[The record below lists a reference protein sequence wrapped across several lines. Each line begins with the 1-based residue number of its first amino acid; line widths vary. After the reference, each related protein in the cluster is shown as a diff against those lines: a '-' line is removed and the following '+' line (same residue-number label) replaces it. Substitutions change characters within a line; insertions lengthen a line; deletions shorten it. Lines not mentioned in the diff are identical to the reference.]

1 VRRTHYQVVTIC
13 SPTFQGDGIMTP
25 ESSPQYDV
33 LLFPRMQ
40 PITPTFM
47 RLVYRALF
55 FNLPLAIT
63 GLLLLFSASGIQA
76 QDQLPSPASH
86 INDFAG
92 VVDAQT
98 KTRLETILV
107 NLADKTKVDFYIAI
121 VTDTEGSDIFDF
133 SRKLS
138 SNWNIGSRNS
148 TNKSLLLVVSVGSKT
163 SFTQFSKLAQADLPD
178 GILGEMTQ
186 RLRAPLSA
194 GRFAEAV
201 DQAVQLFTSSLAQKK
216 GFAVQDLEPTQT
228 TAEVSQQANDAPRTR
243 PRVVKEPEKPAE
255 IDTATQPAV
264 AEATPTPTPVESPTP
279 SASPEVKPTATEVSQ
294 TTTTAEPQPTPEETK
309 RPEVKNPEKT
319 VAKNRSPRTPP
330 KTTKTTNA
338 KKPEEQQAP
347 VEVEDEEETVE
358 LTLTLPLTKRAEAL
372 KTFLDTHPDSKFR
385 GRATELLISTH
396 AGLGDQFLKA
406 GKADDGIR
414 QLMMA
419 IDQADVSIS
428 DQLFLG
434 VISQIPSN
442 LYLRGQADAAFKAA
456 GAIETKFGAD
466 PKRLLT
472 IASFYIGLEKG
483 DEAARIAEQAVKIAP
498 ELAEAHRVLALSRH
512 INLQLEDAASEYK
525 KTIEIDPTAKASRS
539 SLADLMRAS
548 GKPEEALT
556 LYQDLLKTDP
566 KDRSAEAGM
575 VISLFE
581 LGRKDEANAALGTA
595 LTNDPR
601 NLALLGGMAYWF
613 AAHNEY
619 EKAFDYAR
627 RAISVEPRYTWSQ
640 IAVVRALIGLKRP
653 VGAERAMRFARQYG
667 KFPTLNYELANV
679 VAAMGLYDEAA
690 EILRESFAI
699 KDGQIETYLAGRIL
713 AHDASFIDLLA
724 PERKASIY
732 QPTPAD
738 SPASSKMLR
747 DLLVLDSSLTPA
759 SADDKLDETAAA
771 KAANDFSGGEDSMK
785 TYRQLY
791 AASQLLRRT
800 VALPTALALVEAA
813 KKGLDDALNVSVV
826 TTAVQAEA
834 LRDLRANALAVGN
847 VPEVEEAPRS
857 ALNNLMR
864 GRMEDLTGWIL
875 FNQDKYPDAI
885 DHLKRA
891 ASILP
896 YGTPAWRNTAWHLGV
911 AYEQT
916 GSNNEAL
923 DSYINSYNS
932 GLREPSRRLIIEKL
946 YRKINGSLD
955 GLDDKIGPSPLT
967 GATTPEAQPAPSTTA
982 TTPVT
987 TDATA
992 ADKPAEAPAKPET
1005 TTSPQTPQSEPLS
1018 DEALKAA
1025 SARLRSNI
1033 KITGRILDSSKN
1045 GISNAVVILVSP
1057 AGSVISA
1064 TTDNDGRYSFTV
1076 APNSKTYR
1084 VIPSKDG
1091 YTFSPVDRTLAG
1103 LLDDQTQ
1110 IDFVA
1115 TQP

>member
-1 VRRTHYQVVTIC
+1 
-13 SPTFQGDGIMTP
+13 
-25 ESSPQYDV
+25 
-33 LLFPRMQ
+33 
-40 PITPTFM
+40 M
-47 RLVYRALF
+47 RLIYRILSF
-55 FNLPLAIT
+55 KLPLAIT
-63 GLLLLFSASGIQA
+63 SLLLLLSPAGIRA
-76 QDQLPSPASH
+76 QDQLASPSGH

-92 VVDAQT
+92 VVDSQT
-98 KTRLETILV
+98 KSRLETILV
-107 NLADKTKVDFYIAI
+107 NLADKTKVDFYIAT
-121 VTDTEGSDIFDF
+121 VTDTAGEDIFDF

-138 SNWNIGSRNS
+138 SNWNIGSRSS

-163 SFTQFSKLAQADLPD
+163 SFTQFSKLAQADLPE
-178 GILGEMTQ
+178 GILGEISQ
-186 RLRAPLSA
+186 RMRAPLSA
-194 GRFAEAV
+194 GRFAEAI
-201 DQAVQLFTSSLAQKK
+201 DQAVQLFTGSLAQSK

-228 TAEVSQQANDAPRTR
+228 TVEAQTTTEAVKTR
-243 PRVVKEPEKPAE
+243 PRVVKETEKPVE
-255 IDTATQPAV
+255 SDTATQPAV
-264 AEATPTPTPVESPTP
+264 AEATPTPTPVESPSP
-279 SASPEVKPTATEVSQ
+279 SATPEVKPAASDVNQ
-294 TTTTAEPQPTPEETK
+294 TITTVDPQPTPE
-309 RPEVKNPEKT
+309 VKTPEKT
-319 VAKNRSPRTPP
+319 VARNNQPKSSSTKTS
-330 KTTKTTNA
+330 KTTTA

-347 VEVEDEEETVE
+347 VEVEDEQETVE
-358 LTLTLPLTKRAEAL
+358 LTLTLPLAKRAEAL

-385 GRATELLISTH
+385 PRATELLISTY
-396 AGLGDQFLKA
+396 AGLGDQALKA
-406 GKADDGIR
+406 GDTDKGIK
-414 QLMMA
+414 QLMLA

-456 GAIETKFGAD
+456 NIIETKFGVD

-472 IASFYIGLEKG
+472 IASFYIGLERG
-483 DEAARIAEQAVKIAP
+483 DEAARIAEQAVKLAP
-498 ELAEAHRVLALSRH
+498 DLAEAHRVLALSRH
-512 INLQLEDAASEYK
+512 INLQLEEAATEYK

-548 GKPEEALT
+548 GKPEEALA
-556 LYQDLLKTDP
+556 LYQDLLKADP

-581 LGRKDEANAALGTA
+581 LGRKDEATAALNTA

-613 AAHNEY
+613 AAHSEY
-619 EKAFDYAR
+619 EKAFDFAR
-627 RAISVEPRYTWSQ
+627 RAVSVEPRYTWSQ
-640 IAVVRALIGLKRP
+640 IALVRALIGLKRP

-732 QPTPAD
+732 QPTAAD
-738 SPASSKMLR
+738 SAINSKMLK
-747 DLLVLDSSLTPA
+747 DLLALDSSLNQTG
-759 SADDKLDETAAA
+759 ADDKLDETAAA
-771 KAANDFSGGEDSMK
+771 KAATDFSGGDDSMK
-785 TYRQLY
+785 SYRQLY
-791 AASQLLRRT
+791 AAGRLLRRT
-800 VALPTALALVEAA
+800 VALPTALALVEDA
-813 KKGLDDALNVSVV
+813 KKGLDEALNVSVV
-826 TTAVQAEA
+826 TTAVQAEE
-834 LRDLRANALAVGN
+834 LRDLRANALASGT
-847 VPEVEEAPRS
+847 VPDVEEAPRS

-891 ASILP
+891 ATILP
-896 YGTPAWRNTAWHLGV
+896 YGTPAWRNTTWHLGV

-946 YRKINGSLD
+946 YRKVNGSLD
-955 GLDDKIGPSPLT
+955 GLNEKIGPSPLT
-967 GATTPEAQPAPSTTA
+967 GATTPNPAASQPSTTA
-982 TTPVT
+982 PATDTTS
-987 TDATA
+987 
-992 ADKPAEAPAKPET
+992 DKPAEAPTTEAPKPDAT
-1005 TTSPQTPQSEPLS
+1005 VSTTSSEPVPQTAAPATQPQALS
-1018 DEALKAA
+1018 DEELKAA
-1025 SARLRSNI
+1025 GARLRSNI
-1033 KITGRILDSSKN
+1033 KITGRILDSTKN

-1076 APNSKTYR
+1076 APSSKTYR

-1103 LLDDQTQ
+1103 LLDDQSG
-1110 IDFVA
+1110 IDFVG
-1115 TQP
+1115 QP